1 MPVRLHTPLT
11 KQMLSQLK
19 AGDEVWI
26 SGTIYTARDA
36 AHARMAAALAAGE
49 ALSLIHIFNC
59 FCPVERRLPP
69 SPTSVWYPCGNWR
82 VNAPAETSCAA

>member
-36 AHARMAAALAAGE
+36 AHARMAARSA
-49 ALSLIHIFNC
+49 S
-59 FCPVERRLPP
+59 
-69 SPTSVWYPCGNWR
+69 S
-82 VNAPAETSCAA
+82 AP